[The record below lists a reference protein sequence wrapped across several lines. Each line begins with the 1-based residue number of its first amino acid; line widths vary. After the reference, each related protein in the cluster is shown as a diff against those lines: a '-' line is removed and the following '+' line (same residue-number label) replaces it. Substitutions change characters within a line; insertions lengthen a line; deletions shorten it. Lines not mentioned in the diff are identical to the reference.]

1 MAILSAGEP
10 LVEDAAY
17 SWLKVEKGRKES
29 VEKNSPVPIFP
40 NSDWDFGLDDGVD
53 TSDLVGY
60 LPSALEQ

>member
-1 MAILSAGEP
+1 M
-10 LVEDAAY
+10 VEDAAY